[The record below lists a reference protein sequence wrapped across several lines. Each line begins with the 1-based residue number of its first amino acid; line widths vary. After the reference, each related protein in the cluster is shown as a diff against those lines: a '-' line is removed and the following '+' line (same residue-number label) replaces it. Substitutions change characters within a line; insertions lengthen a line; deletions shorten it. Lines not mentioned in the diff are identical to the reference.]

1 MSRLYTGALLW
12 GALFVTSSSAT
23 IAAEAWHCEFK
34 SPGRHPD
41 SGMLKIEIKGDQ
53 LNWMLDGDPNA
64 VSHDL
69 SVRANTVVGVVATS
83 AKAEIDPTIGR
94 IVDAQFFVLD
104 KSNGKFRL
112 GSLDTWGYH
121 DYASGHCR

>member
-1 MSRLYTGALLW
+1 MPRLPWSVLLCSALLV
-12 GALFVTSSSAT
+12 APLSPSL
-23 IAAEAWHCEFK
+23 AAEAWQCEFK

-41 SGMLKIEIKGDQ
+41 SGVLKIDVKGDQ
-53 LNWMLDGDPNA
+53 LSWVLDGDPNA

-69 SVRANTVVGVVATS
+69 VVSANTAVGVVAAS
-83 AKAEIDPTIGR
+83 AKAEIVPAIGR

-104 KSNGKFRL
+104 KSNGRFRL

-121 DYASGHCR
+121 DYASGQCR